1 MVKINLLPI
10 RLELRKKALVEH
22 VVLLAL
28 CIFLLLIFEWFV
40 QATITAQRESLV
52 REVTATKLEIK
63 KLTAEAGE
71 IEDFKQQKQEL
82 EKKLDVIQDL
92 NAKKTGPVEILDEL
106 SMIIPDKAWITSLS
120 NKGDSMVLEG
130 QALDNTTIATFMK
143 QLQSSKHFDNVTLV
157 LSQQEGGRQKFS
169 ITCKI
174 KLSA

>member
-52 REVTATKLEIK
+52 REVAATKLEIK

-71 IEDFKQQKQEL
+71 IENFKQQKQEL

-92 NAKKTGPVEILDEL
+92 NAKKTGPVEVLDEL
-106 SMIIPDKAWITSLS
+106 SLIIPDKAWITSLS

>member
-40 QATITAQRESLV
+40 QATIIAQRESLV
-52 REVTATKLEIK
+52 REVATTKLEIK

-71 IEDFKQQKQEL
+71 IENFKQQKQEL

>member
-52 REVTATKLEIK
+52 REVAATKLEIK

-71 IEDFKQQKQEL
+71 IENFKQQKQEL

-106 SMIIPDKAWITSLS
+106 
-120 NKGDSMVLEG
+120 
-130 QALDNTTIATFMK
+130 
-143 QLQSSKHFDNVTLV
+143 
-157 LSQQEGGRQKFS
+157 
-169 ITCKI
+169 
-174 KLSA
+174 

>member
-10 RLELRKKALVEH
+10 RLELRKKALIEH
-22 VVLLAL
+22 IVLIVLCVVLT
-28 CIFLLLIFEWFV
+28 LIFEWFI
-40 QATITAQRESLV
+40 QITITSQREALI
-52 REVTATKLEIK
+52 REVATTKIEIK

-71 IEDFKQQKQEL
+71 IEKFKQQKQEL

-92 NAKKTGPVEILDEL
+92 NAKKTGPVEVLDEL
-106 SMIIPDKAWITSLS
+106 STIIPDKAWLTSLS

-130 QALDNTTIATFMK
+130 QAVDNTTIATFMK
-143 QLQSSKHFDNVTLV
+143 QLQASKHFDNVTLV
-157 LSQQEGGRQKFS
+157 LSQQEGGKQKFS

>member
-52 REVTATKLEIK
+52 REVAATKLEIK

>member
-52 REVTATKLEIK
+52 REVAATKLEIK

-71 IEDFKQQKQEL
+71 IESFKQQKQEL

-92 NAKKTGPVEILDEL
+92 NAKKAGPVEILDEL
-106 SMIIPDKAWITSLS
+106 SLIIPDKAWITSLS

-130 QALDNTTIATFMK
+130 QALDNTTIAVFMK
-143 QLQSSKHFDNVTLV
+143 QLQSSKHFDNVNLV

>member
-22 VVLLAL
+22 VIFVAL
-28 CIFLLLIFEWFV
+28 CVFLVLIFEWFV
-40 QATITAQRESLV
+40 QATITSQRDSLI
-52 REVTATKLEIK
+52 REIATTKVEIK

-71 IEDFKQQKQEL
+71 IEKFKQQKQEL

-106 SMIIPDKAWITSLS
+106 SVIIPDKAWLISLT

>member
-22 VVLLAL
+22 IVLIGLCVVLT
-28 CIFLLLIFEWFV
+28 LIFEWFI
-40 QATITAQRESLV
+40 QASIITQRESLI
-52 REVTATKLEIK
+52 REVAATKVEIK

-71 IEDFKQQKQEL
+71 IEKFKQQKQEL

-92 NAKKTGPVEILDEL
+92 NAKKTGPVEVLDEL
-106 SMIIPDKAWITSLS
+106 STIIPDKAWLTSLS
-120 NKGDSMVLEG
+120 NIGDSMVLEG
-130 QALDNTTIATFMK
+130 QAVDNTTIATFMK
-143 QLQSSKHFDNVTLV
+143 QLQASKHFDNVTLV
-157 LSQQEGGRQKFS
+157 LSQQEGGKQKFS

>member
-22 VVLLAL
+22 VALLAL

-40 QATITAQRESLV
+40 QATITAQKESLV
-52 REVTATKLEIK
+52 REVAATKLEIK

-71 IEDFKQQKQEL
+71 IENFKQQKQEL

-106 SMIIPDKAWITSLS
+106 SLIIPDKAWITSLS

>member
-22 VVLLAL
+22 VALLAL

-40 QATITAQRESLV
+40 QAAITAQKESLV
-52 REVTATKLEIK
+52 REVAATKLEIK

-71 IEDFKQQKQEL
+71 IENFKQQKQEL

-106 SMIIPDKAWITSLS
+106 SLIIPDKAWITSLS

>member
-22 VVLLAL
+22 VIFLAL
-28 CIFLLLIFEWFV
+28 CVFLILIFEWFV
-40 QATITAQRESLV
+40 QATITSQRDSLI
-52 REVTATKLEIK
+52 REIATTKVEIK

-71 IEDFKQQKQEL
+71 IEKFKQQKQEL
-82 EKKLDVIQDL
+82 EKKLDVIQNL

-106 SMIIPDKAWITSLS
+106 SVIIPDKAWLTSLT

-130 QALDNTTIATFMK
+130 QALDNTTIAAFMK
-143 QLQSSKHFDNVTLV
+143 QLQNSKHFDNVTLV

>member
-1 MVKINLLPI
+1 M
-10 RLELRKKALVEH
+10 EH

-40 QATITAQRESLV
+40 QATIIAQRESLV
-52 REVTATKLEIK
+52 REVATTKLEIK

-71 IEDFKQQKQEL
+71 IENFKQQKQEL

>member
-22 VVLLAL
+22 VILLAL
-28 CIFLLLIFEWFV
+28 CIFLVLLGTSFV
-40 QATITAQRESLV
+40 QARITSQRESLI
-52 REVTATKLEIK
+52 REVAATKIEIK

-71 IEDFKQQKQEL
+71 IEKFKQQKQEL
-82 EKKLDVIQDL
+82 EKKLDVIKDL

-106 SMIIPDKAWITSLS
+106 STIIPEKAWITSMS

-130 QALDNTTIATFMK
+130 QAMDNTTIATFMK
-143 QLQSSKHFDNVTLV
+143 QLQGSKHFDNVTLV